1 MSSREPSVDGRKRIG
16 EYKVLK
22 NIGEGSFGQVKLALH
37 TLTGQKVALKYFSK
51 ARIKN
56 MKLGARVTREIQY
69 LRLLE
74 HPHIVKIY
82 EVINTPTDIIM
93 VIEFAGAELFDTLA
107 KHGRLPEETARSIF
121 QQLVSAVA
129 HSHKCKVI
137 HRDLKPENI
146 LIDWTGPVPDVK
158 VIDFGLSNVM
168 TDGDFLRT
176 SCGSPCYACPEV
188 ISAKVISAKVYAGP
202 EVDVWSI
209 GVILYLMLAG
219 RLPFEDESTHV
230 LMDKICR
237 RLPFEDESTH
247 VLMDKICTGR
257 YHMPSHIPPDAA
269 NLIKNCIVVNPIKR
283 LTMPEIMQHPWF
295 LAGLPKY
302 LRVTPQTPNLTM
314 PVESLSYIL
323 APRKEARSLS
333 YILAPRKEARVV
345 SESSR
350 LIPELVN
357 ELAEAIGDKEE
368 VLESLAAEGD
378 NAIKV
383 AYNIAK
389 DKRRKTL
396 DWSERMRTQEEVLD
410 VVTTAD
416 MMSNLMVSNSNER
429 TNYETDSTAYDTDEE
444 WEFDWNGE
452 EHSIAV
458 LNSSLP
464 AGQTNPDT
472 HHLTS
477 YAEAHANAQSQE
489 QVRAART
496 ANPTTDIRKKTKWR
510 KWLHCLAVAKPTNG
524 GHARDEGVDFG
535 IRSRSP
541 PMEVML
547 ELYNTLKALGW
558 EWREKPNLGKKKAL
572 APGEEADPRD
582 DSDIFFLETRCCIND
597 VVIRTDLQLYQVDA
611 INYLVD
617 FRNVGYYHAAAD
629 PPNGSLF
636 AGADSSH
643 ANGGKIG
650 GEGRKLDDITSPF
663 LFLESACRLIQQ
675 LAGV

>member
-1 MSSREPSVDGRKRIG
+1 MSSREPSVEGRKRLG
-16 EYKVLK
+16 EYKVIK
-22 NIGEGSFGQVKLALH
+22 NIGEGSFGHVKLAIH

-69 LRLLE
+69 LRLLD

-82 EVINTPTDIIM
+82 EVINTSTDIIM

-129 HSHKCKVI
+129 HSHKYKVI

-146 LIDWTGPVPDVK
+146 LIDWSGPVPDVK

-188 ISAKVISAKVYAGP
+188 ISAKVYAGP

-219 RLPFEDESTHV
+219 RLPFEDEN
-230 LMDKICR
+230 
-237 RLPFEDESTH
+237 TH

-257 YHMPSHIPPDAA
+257 YHMPSNISPDAA

-302 LRVTPQTPNLTM
+302 LRVAPQTPNLTM
-314 PVESLSYIL
+314 RVESLSYIL
-323 APRKEARSLS
+323 APQKEAQMV
-333 YILAPRKEARVV
+333 P
-345 SESSR
+345 ESSWP
-350 LIPELVN
+350 IPELVD
-357 ELAEAIGDKEE
+357 ELAEAIGGSKED
-368 VLESLAAEGD
+368 VLESLGAEGD

-383 AYNIAK
+383 AYNIGK
-389 DKRRKTL
+389 DKRRKSL
-396 DWSERMRTQEEVLD
+396 DWSERMRTQEEVSD
-410 VVTTAD
+410 VAATTG
-416 MMSNLMVSNSNER
+416 MMPNLMASNPNQRGS
-429 TNYETDSTAYDTDEE
+429 YETDSTAYDTDDE

-452 EHSIAV
+452 EHNIAV

-464 AGQTNPDT
+464 PGQTDPDA
-472 HHLTS
+472 HRLTS
-477 YAEAHANAQSQE
+477 YVEAHANAQPHE
-489 QVRAART
+489 QMRTART
-496 ANPTTDIRKKTKWR
+496 ANPTADIRKKTKW
-510 KWLHCLAVAKPTNG
+510 H
-524 GHARDEGVDFG
+524 FG

-572 APGEEADPRD
+572 TPGEEIDPRE
-582 DSDIFFLETRCCIND
+582 DSDIFFLETRCRIND

-617 FRNVGYYHAAAD
+617 FRNVGYYHATVD
-629 PPNGSLF
+629 PANESPF
-636 AGADSSH
+636 AEIDNSQI
-643 ANGGKIG
+643 NGGKIG
-650 GEGRKLDDITSPF
+650 GEGRKIDDITSPF

>member
-1 MSSREPSVDGRKRIG
+1 MASEEEQFDNERRLG
-16 EYKVLK
+16 EYKVIK
-22 NIGEGSFGQVKLALH
+22 NLGEGSFGNVKLAIH
-37 TLTGQKVALKYFSK
+37 TLTDQKVALKYFSK

-56 MKLGARVTREIQY
+56 LKLGARVTREIQY
-69 LRLLE
+69 LRLLD

-107 KHGRLPEETARSIF
+107 RHGRLPEETARSIF

-129 HSHKCKVI
+129 HSHKYKVI

-146 LIDWTGPVPDVK
+146 LIDWSGPVPDVK

-188 ISAKVISAKVYAGP
+188 ISAKVYAGP

-219 RLPFEDESTHV
+219 RLPFEDENTQ
-230 LMDKICR
+230 
-237 RLPFEDESTH
+237 T
-247 VLMDKICTGR
+247 LMDKICTGR
-257 YHMPSHIPPDAA
+257 YHMPNSIPHEAA

-283 LTMPEIMQHPWF
+283 LTMPEIMRHPWF
-295 LAGLPKY
+295 LAGLPRY
-302 LRVTPQTPNLTM
+302 LQVTPQTPSLTM
-314 PVESLSYIL
+314 NVESLSYIL
-323 APRKEARSLS
+323 APPKPSL
-333 YILAPRKEARVV
+333 AEP
-345 SESSR
+345 SR
-350 LIPELVN
+350 LVQEVVE
-357 ELAEAIGDKEE
+357 ELADLISVDTHTIT
-368 VLESLAAEGD
+368 AALNTEGN

-389 DKRRKTL
+389 DKRMKSL
-396 DWSERMRTQEEVLD
+396 GWDERMRSQEEASD
-410 VVTTAD
+410 VAMAAAMVPSITI
-416 MMSNLMVSNSNER
+416 SNQHQHTS
-429 TNYETDSTAYDTDEE
+429 YETDSTAYDDSDGDED
-444 WEFDWNGE
+444 WEFDWSGE
-452 EHSIAV
+452 EHSFAV

-464 AGQTNPDT
+464 PGHSDPGADQSMLNG
-472 HHLTS
+472 
-477 YAEAHANAQSQE
+477 EAPPATQVQ
-489 QVRAART
+489 QVRPART
-496 ANPTTDIRKKTKWR
+496 TNGSSDIRKPHRTKW
-510 KWLHCLAVAKPTNG
+510 H
-524 GHARDEGVDFG
+524 FG

-558 EWREKPNLGKKKAL
+558 EWREKPNLGKKKQL
-572 APGEEADPRD
+572 EPGEEADPRD
-582 DSDIFFLETRCCIND
+582 GSDIFFLETRCRIKD

-617 FRNVGYYHAAAD
+617 FRNVGYYHASVD
-629 PPNGSLF
+629 PATPSPF
-636 AGADSSH
+636 AEIDSPQLH
-643 ANGGKIG
+643 AGKVG

-663 LFLESACRLIQQ
+663 LFLESACQLIQQ

>member
-1 MSSREPSVDGRKRIG
+1 MSRDPSPSTHKRLG
-16 EYKVLK
+16 EYEVIK
-22 NIGEGSFGQVKLALH
+22 NIGEGSFGHVKLAIH

-51 ARIKN
+51 TKIKN

-69 LRLLE
+69 LRLLD
-74 HPHIVKIY
+74 HPHIIKIY
-82 EVINTPTDIIM
+82 EVINTPSDIIM

-107 KHGRLPEETARSIF
+107 RHGRLPEEAARSIF

-129 HSHKCKVI
+129 HSHKYKVI

-188 ISAKVISAKVYAGP
+188 ISAKVYAGP

-219 RLPFEDESTHV
+219 RLPFEDENTQT
-230 LMDKICR
+230 LMDR
-237 RLPFEDESTH
+237 
-247 VLMDKICTGR
+247 ICTGR
-257 YHMPSHIPPDAA
+257 YHMPSSIPPDAA
-269 NLIKNCIVVNPIKR
+269 HLIKNCIVVNPIKR
-283 LTMPEIMQHPWF
+283 LTMPEIMRHPWF

-302 LRVTPQTPNLTM
+302 LQGVPQTPTLNMQL
-314 PVESLSYIL
+314 ESLSYIL
-323 APRKEARSLS
+323 APQKET
-333 YILAPRKEARVV
+333 RVV
-345 SESSR
+345 PESGRFISD
-350 LIPELVN
+350 IVN
-357 ELAEAIGDKEE
+357 ELAQAIGIDTDEI
-368 VLESLAAEGD
+368 LESLKAEEN

-389 DKRRKTL
+389 DKRMKTL
-396 DWSERMRTQEEVLD
+396 DWEARMRSQEEATDLA
-410 VVTTAD
+410 TAAG
-416 MMSNLMVSNSNER
+416 MMTSLTVSNHDQR
-429 TNYETDSTAYDTDEE
+429 TNYETDSTAYDDSDED
-444 WEFDWNGE
+444 WEFDWSGE
-452 EHSIAV
+452 EHNFAV
-458 LNSSLP
+458 LDSSLP
-464 AGQTNPDT
+464 VGQTDPDE

-477 YAEAHANAQSQE
+477 YAEAQSTAQSAQ
-489 QVRAART
+489 QMRVARP
-496 ANPTTDIRKKTKWR
+496 ANGSADIRKPHKTKW
-510 KWLHCLAVAKPTNG
+510 H
-524 GHARDEGVDFG
+524 FG

-558 EWREKPNLGKKKAL
+558 EWREKPNLGKKKA
-572 APGEEADPRD
+572 PGEEVDPRD
-582 DSDIFFLETRCCIND
+582 GSDIFFLETRCRINN

-617 FRNVGYYHAAAD
+617 FRNVGYYHASVD
-629 PPNGSLF
+629 PTQQSPFDEIENSQP
-636 AGADSSH
+636 
-643 ANGGKIG
+643 GKIG

-663 LFLESACRLIQQ
+663 LFLESTCRLIQQ

>member
-1 MSSREPSVDGRKRIG
+1 MSSREPSADARKRLG

-22 NIGEGSFGQVKLALH
+22 NIGEGSFGHVKLAIH

-69 LRLLE
+69 LRLLD

-82 EVINTPTDIIM
+82 EVITTPADIIM

-146 LIDWTGPVPDVK
+146 LIDWSGPVPDVK

-188 ISAKVISAKVYAGP
+188 ISAKVYAGP

-219 RLPFEDESTHV
+219 RLPFEDENTH
-230 LMDKICR
+230 I
-237 RLPFEDESTH
+237 
-247 VLMDKICTGR
+247 LMDKICTGR
-257 YHMPSHIPPDAA
+257 YHMPSDIPPDAA

-283 LTMPEIMQHPWF
+283 LTMPEIMEHPWF
-295 LAGLPKY
+295 LTGLPKY
-302 LRVTPQTPNLTM
+302 LRVTPQTPSLTA

-323 APRKEARSLS
+323 APQRETRAV
-333 YILAPRKEARVV
+333 PG
-345 SESSR
+345 SSR
-350 LIPELVN
+350 LIPELVD
-357 ELAEAIGDKEE
+357 ELTEAIGGSRDE
-368 VLESLAAEGD
+368 VFESLSAEGD

-396 DWSERMRTQEEVLD
+396 NWSERMRTQEEASDLAAATGMV
-410 VVTTAD
+410 
-416 MMSNLMVSNSNER
+416 SNLMVSGSNQP
-429 TNYETDSTAYDTDEE
+429 TSYETDSTAYDTDEE

-452 EHSIAV
+452 EHNIAV

-464 AGQTNPDT
+464 AGQPSKSKEGFLSAQVKLHRLDPDA

-489 QVRAART
+489 QMRAALT
-496 ANPTTDIRKKTKWR
+496 ANPTTDIRKKTKW
-510 KWLHCLAVAKPTNG
+510 H
-524 GHARDEGVDFG
+524 FG

-558 EWREKPNLGKKKAL
+558 EWREKPNFGKKKAL
-572 APGEEADPRD
+572 VPGEEADPRD
-582 DSDIFFLETRCCIND
+582 DSDIFFLETRCRIND

-617 FRNVGYYHAAAD
+617 FRNVGYYHATGD
-629 PPNGSLF
+629 PENESPF
-636 AGADSSH
+636 TAIDSSQV
-643 ANGGKIG
+643 NGGKVG
-650 GEGRKLDDITSPF
+650 TEGRKLDDITSPF

>member
-1 MSSREPSVDGRKRIG
+1 MSSREPSADSRKRLG
-16 EYKVLK
+16 EYQVLK
-22 NIGEGSFGQVKLALH
+22 NIGEGSFGHVKLAIH

-69 LRLLE
+69 LRLLD

-82 EVINTPTDIIM
+82 EVITTPTDIIM

-107 KHGRLPEETARSIF
+107 KHGRLSEGTARSIF

-146 LIDWTGPVPDVK
+146 LIDWSAPVPDVK
-158 VIDFGLSNVM
+158 VIDFGLSN
-168 TDGDFLRT
+168 
-176 SCGSPCYACPEV
+176 
-188 ISAKVISAKVYAGP
+188 
-202 EVDVWSI
+202 
-209 GVILYLMLAG
+209 
-219 RLPFEDESTHV
+219 
-230 LMDKICR
+230 
-237 RLPFEDESTH
+237 
-247 VLMDKICTGR
+247 
-257 YHMPSHIPPDAA
+257 
-269 NLIKNCIVVNPIKR
+269 
-283 LTMPEIMQHPWF
+283 
-295 LAGLPKY
+295 
-302 LRVTPQTPNLTM
+302 
-314 PVESLSYIL
+314 
-323 APRKEARSLS
+323 
-333 YILAPRKEARVV
+333 
-345 SESSR
+345 
-350 LIPELVN
+350 
-357 ELAEAIGDKEE
+357 
-368 VLESLAAEGD
+368 GD

-396 DWSERMRTQEEVLD
+396 NWSERMRTQEEASD
-410 VVTTAD
+410 VAATTG
-416 MMSNLMVSNSNER
+416 MMSNLMVSNSNQP

-452 EHSIAV
+452 EHNIAV

-464 AGQTNPDT
+464 VGQPNPDA

-496 ANPTTDIRKKTKWR
+496 ANPTTDIRKKTKW
-510 KWLHCLAVAKPTNG
+510 H
-524 GHARDEGVDFG
+524 FG

-558 EWREKPNLGKKKAL
+558 EWREKPNLGKRKAL
-572 APGEEADPRD
+572 APGEEADPRE
-582 DSDIFFLETRCCIND
+582 DSDIFFLETRCRIND

-617 FRNVGYYHAAAD
+617 FRNVGYYHATGD
-629 PPNGSLF
+629 PANDSPF
-636 AGADSSH
+636 ATIDSSQVS
-643 ANGGKIG
+643 GGKIG
-650 GEGRKLDDITSPF
+650 AEGRKLDDITSPF

>member
-1 MSSREPSVDGRKRIG
+1 MSSREPSVDGRKRLG
-16 EYKVLK
+16 EYKVIK
-22 NIGEGSFGQVKLALH
+22 NIGEGSFGHVKLAIH
-37 TLTGQKVALKYFSK
+37 TLTDQKVALKYFSK

-69 LRLLE
+69 LRLLD

-82 EVINTPTDIIM
+82 EVINTSTDIIM

-129 HSHKCKVI
+129 HSHKYKVI

-146 LIDWTGPVPDVK
+146 LIDWSGPVPDVK

-176 SCGSPCYACPEV
+176 SCGSPCYACPE
-188 ISAKVISAKVYAGP
+188 VISAKVYAGP

-230 LMDKICR
+230 LMDKIC
-237 RLPFEDESTH
+237 
-247 VLMDKICTGR
+247 TGR
-257 YHMPSHIPPDAA
+257 FHMPASIPPDAA

-295 LAGLPKY
+295 LTGLPKY
-302 LRVTPQTPNLTM
+302 LRVAPQTPNLTM

-323 APRKEARSLS
+323 APQ
-333 YILAPRKEARVV
+333 KEARVIPEPSWPV
-345 SESSR
+345 
-350 LIPELVN
+350 PELVD
-357 ELAEAIGDKEE
+357 ELAEAIGGSKEE
-368 VLESLAAEGD
+368 VLESLRVEGD

-410 VVTTAD
+410 VAATTG
-416 MMSNLMVSNSNER
+416 MMSNLMASNPNQR
-429 TNYETDSTAYDTDEE
+429 TSYETESTVYDTDDE

-452 EHSIAV
+452 EHNIAV
-458 LNSSLP
+458 LDSSLP
-464 AGQTNPDT
+464 IGQPDPDV
-472 HHLTS
+472 HLLAS
-477 YAEAHANAQSQE
+477 YAEAHVNAQSQE
-489 QVRAART
+489 QVRAARA
-496 ANPTTDIRKKTKWR
+496 ANPTTDIRKKTKW
-510 KWLHCLAVAKPTNG
+510 H
-524 GHARDEGVDFG
+524 FG

-572 APGEEADPRD
+572 APGEEADPRE
-582 DSDIFFLETRCCIND
+582 DSDIFFLETRCRIND
-597 VVIRTDLQLYQVDA
+597 VVVRPDSNTPI
-611 INYLVD
+611 I
-617 FRNVGYYHAAAD
+617 
-629 PPNGSLF
+629 GSF
-636 AGADSSH
+636 
-643 ANGGKIG
+643 
-650 GEGRKLDDITSPF
+650 
-663 LFLESACRLIQQ
+663 
-675 LAGV
+675 

>member
-1 MSSREPSVDGRKRIG
+1 MSSREPSSDGRKRPG
-16 EYKVLK
+16 EYQVIK
-22 NIGEGSFGQVKLALH
+22 NIGEGSFGQVKLAIH

-56 MKLGARVTREIQY
+56 MKLGARVNREIQY
-69 LRLLE
+69 LRLLD

-82 EVINTPTDIIM
+82 EVIDTSTDIIM

-129 HSHKCKVI
+129 HSHKFKVI

-146 LIDWTGPVPDVK
+146 LIDWSGPVPDVK

-176 SCGSPCYACPEV
+176 SCGSPCYACPEYV
-188 ISAKVISAKVYAGP
+188 IEEDAVMVGSSFARPLNGELVRVYAGP

-219 RLPFEDESTHV
+219 RLPFEDENTHA
-230 LMDKICR
+230 
-237 RLPFEDESTH
+237 
-247 VLMDKICTGR
+247 LMDKICTGK
-257 YHMPSHIPPDAA
+257 YHIPSDIPPDAA

-283 LTMPEIMQHPWF
+283 LTMSDIMQHPWF

-302 LRVTPQTPNLTM
+302 LRIAPQTPNLTM

-323 APRKEARSLS
+323 APQKEAR
-333 YILAPRKEARVV
+333 AVP
-345 SESSR
+345 ESSWP
-350 LIPELVN
+350 IPELVD
-357 ELAEAIGDKEE
+357 ELVEAIGGSKEE
-368 VLESLAAEGD
+368 VLESLGAEGD

-383 AYNIAK
+383 AYNIAR

-396 DWSERMRTQEEVLD
+396 DWSERMRTQEEASD
-410 VVTTAD
+410 VAATTG
-416 MMSNLMVSNSNER
+416 MMSNLMVSNPNQR

-464 AGQTNPDT
+464 AGQPDPDA
-472 HHLTS
+472 HHLAS
-477 YAEAHANAQSQE
+477 YAEAHATAQSQE
-489 QVRAART
+489 QMRIARG
-496 ANPTTDIRKKTKWR
+496 ANPTTEIRKRTKW
-510 KWLHCLAVAKPTNG
+510 H
-524 GHARDEGVDFG
+524 FG

-547 ELYNTLKALGW
+547 ELYNTLKSLGW
-558 EWREKPNLGKKKAL
+558 EWREKPNLVKKKTPAT
-572 APGEEADPRD
+572 GEEVDPRE
-582 DSDIFFLETRCCIND
+582 DSDIYFLETRCRIND

-617 FRNVGYYHAAAD
+617 FRNVGYYQVVRD
-629 PPNGSLF
+629 QVNESPFTGID
-636 AGADSSH
+636 DSQV
-643 ANGGKIG
+643 NGGKIG

-663 LFLESACRLIQQ
+663 LFLESACRLIQK
-675 LAGV
+675 LAGA

>member
-1 MSSREPSVDGRKRIG
+1 MSSREPSVEGRKRLG
-16 EYKVLK
+16 EYKVIK
-22 NIGEGSFGQVKLALH
+22 NIGEGSFGHVKLAIH

-69 LRLLE
+69 LRLLD

-82 EVINTPTDIIM
+82 EVINTSTDIIM

-129 HSHKCKVI
+129 HSHKYKVI

-146 LIDWTGPVPDVK
+146 LIDWSGPVPDVK

-176 SCGSPCYACPEV
+176 SCGSPCYACPDL
-188 ISAKVISAKVYAGP
+188 IRVYAGP

-230 LMDKICR
+230 LMDKIC
-237 RLPFEDESTH
+237 
-247 VLMDKICTGR
+247 TGR
-257 YHMPSHIPPDAA
+257 YHMPSNISPDAA

-302 LRVTPQTPNLTM
+302 LRVAPQTPNLTM
-314 PVESLSYIL
+314 RVESLSYIL
-323 APRKEARSLS
+323 APQKEAQMV
-333 YILAPRKEARVV
+333 P
-345 SESSR
+345 ESSWPV
-350 LIPELVN
+350 PELVD
-357 ELAEAIGDKEE
+357 ELAEAIGGSKED
-368 VLESLAAEGD
+368 VLESLSAEGD

-396 DWSERMRTQEEVLD
+396 DWSERMRTQEEVSD
-410 VVTTAD
+410 VAATTG
-416 MMSNLMVSNSNER
+416 MMPNLMGSNPNQRRS
-429 TNYETDSTAYDTDEE
+429 YETDSTAYDTDDE

-452 EHSIAV
+452 EHNIAV
-458 LNSSLP
+458 LDSSLP
-464 AGQTNPDT
+464 AGQTDPDA
-472 HHLTS
+472 HRLTS
-477 YAEAHANAQSQE
+477 YVEAHANAEPQE
-489 QVRAART
+489 QMRTART
-496 ANPTTDIRKKTKWR
+496 ANPTTDIRKKTKW
-510 KWLHCLAVAKPTNG
+510 H
-524 GHARDEGVDFG
+524 FG

-558 EWREKPNLGKKKAL
+558 EWREKPNLGKQKAL
-572 APGEEADPRD
+572 APGEEVDPREE
-582 DSDIFFLETRCCIND
+582 SDIFFLETRCRIND
-597 VVIRTDLQLYQVDA
+597 VVVHA

-617 FRNVGYYHAAAD
+617 FRNVGYYHATVD
-629 PPNGSLF
+629 PANKSPF
-636 AGADSSH
+636 AEIDNSQI
-643 ANGGKIG
+643 NGGRIG
-650 GEGRKLDDITSPF
+650 GEGRKIDDITSPF

>member
-1 MSSREPSVDGRKRIG
+1 MSSREPSADGRNRLG

-22 NIGEGSFGQVKLALH
+22 NIGEGSFGHVKLAIH

-56 MKLGARVTREIQY
+56 MKLGARVSREIQY
-69 LRLLE
+69 LRLLD

-82 EVINTPTDIIM
+82 EVINTSTDIIM

-129 HSHKCKVI
+129 HSHKYKVI

-146 LIDWTGPVPDVK
+146 LIDWSGPIPDVK

-176 SCGSPCYACPEV
+176 SCGSPCYACPE
-188 ISAKVISAKVYAGP
+188 VISAKVYAGP

-230 LMDKICR
+230 LMDKIC
-237 RLPFEDESTH
+237 
-247 VLMDKICTGR
+247 TGK
-257 YHMPSHIPPDAA
+257 YHMPSSIPPDAA

-302 LRVTPQTPNLTM
+302 LRTTPQTSNLTK

-323 APRKEARSLS
+323 APRKEARMV
-333 YILAPRKEARVV
+333 P
-345 SESSR
+345 ESSW
-350 LIPELVN
+350 PVAELVD
-357 ELAEAIGDKEE
+357 ELAGAIGGSKQE
-368 VLESLAAEGD
+368 VLESLSAEGD

-396 DWSERMRTQEEVLD
+396 DWSERMHTQEEISD
-410 VVTTAD
+410 VAATTGVMPD
-416 MMSNLMVSNSNER
+416 LMVSNPNQR
-429 TNYETDSTAYDTDEE
+429 TGYETDSTAYDTDEE

-452 EHSIAV
+452 EHNIAV
-458 LNSSLP
+458 LDSSLP
-464 AGQTNPDT
+464 VGQTDPDV

-489 QVRAART
+489 QMRAART
-496 ANPTTDIRKKTKWR
+496 ANPTTDIRKKSKW
-510 KWLHCLAVAKPTNG
+510 H
-524 GHARDEGVDFG
+524 FG

-558 EWREKPNLGKKKAL
+558 EWREKPNLGTKKAHE
-572 APGEEADPRD
+572 PGEEADPRD
-582 DSDIFFLETRCCIND
+582 ESDIFFLETRCRIND

-617 FRNVGYYHAAAD
+617 FRNVGYYHAAVD
-629 PPNGSLF
+629 PANESPF
-636 AGADSSH
+636 AGIENTQV
-643 ANGGKIG
+643 NGGKIG

>member
-1 MSSREPSVDGRKRIG
+1 
-16 EYKVLK
+16 
-22 NIGEGSFGQVKLALH
+22 
-37 TLTGQKVALKYFSK
+37 
-51 ARIKN
+51 

-146 LIDWTGPVPDVK
+146 LIDWSGPIPDVK

-188 ISAKVISAKVYAGP
+188 ISAKVYAGP

-219 RLPFEDESTHV
+219 RLPFEDEN
-230 LMDKICR
+230 
-237 RLPFEDESTH
+237 TH

-257 YHMPSHIPPDAA
+257 YHMPSNIPPDAA

-283 LTMPEIMQHPWF
+283 LTMAEIMEHPWF

-302 LRVTPQTPNLTM
+302 LRIAPQTPNLTM
-314 PVESLSYIL
+314 NVESLSYIL
-323 APRKEARSLS
+323 APQKEAKA
-333 YILAPRKEARVV
+333 IP
-345 SESSR
+345 ESSR
-350 LIPELVN
+350 PVPELVD
-357 ELAEAIGDKEE
+357 ELVEAIGVSKDE
-368 VLESLAAEGD
+368 VLESLGAEGD

-396 DWSERMRTQEEVLD
+396 DWTERMRTQEEVSD
-410 VVTTAD
+410 VAATTS
-416 MMSNLMVSNSNER
+416 MMSNLMVSNPNQR

-458 LNSSLP
+458 LDSSLP
-464 AGQTNPDT
+464 VGHPDPDA
-472 HHLTS
+472 HHLKS
-477 YAEAHANAQSQE
+477 YAEAHATAQSQE
-489 QVRAART
+489 QMRT
-496 ANPTTDIRKKTKWR
+496 AHAANPATEILKKTKW
-510 KWLHCLAVAKPTNG
+510 H
-524 GHARDEGVDFG
+524 FG

-547 ELYNTLKALGW
+547 ELYNTLKSLGW
-558 EWREKPNLGKKKAL
+558 EWREKPNLGREKAL
-572 APGEEADPRD
+572 APGEEADPREG
-582 DSDIFFLETRCCIND
+582 SDIFFLETRCRIND
-597 VVIRTDLQLYQVDA
+597 VVIRTDLQLYQVDR

-617 FRNVGYYHAAAD
+617 FRNVGYYHAQAD
-629 PPNGSLF
+629 PVNESPYTGVDISQV
-636 AGADSSH
+636 DD
-643 ANGGKIG
+643 GKIG

>member
-1 MSSREPSVDGRKRIG
+1 MSSREPSVDGRKRLG
-16 EYKVLK
+16 EYEIIK
-22 NIGEGSFGQVKLALH
+22 NIGQGSFGHVKLAVH

-51 ARIKN
+51 IRIKS

-69 LRLLE
+69 LRLLD

-82 EVINTPTDIIM
+82 EVINTSTDIIM

-107 KHGRLPEETARSIF
+107 EHGRLPEETARSIF

-146 LIDWTGPVPDVK
+146 LIDWSGPIPDVK

-188 ISAKVISAKVYAGP
+188 ISAKVYAGP

-209 GVILYLMLAG
+209 GVILYLMLVG
-219 RLPFEDESTHV
+219 RLPFEDENTQ
-230 LMDKICR
+230 
-237 RLPFEDESTH
+237 

-257 YHMPSHIPPDAA
+257 YYMPSDIPLDAA
-269 NLIKNCIVVNPIKR
+269 NLIKGCIVVNPIKR
-283 LTMPEIMQHPWF
+283 LSMPEIMQHPWF

-302 LRVTPQTPNLTM
+302 LQVTPQTPNLTV

-323 APRKEARSLS
+323 APQKEVRRF
-333 YILAPRKEARVV
+333 P
-345 SESSR
+345 ESSW
-350 LIPELVN
+350 LLPELVD
-357 ELAEAIGDKEE
+357 ELAEAIGVSKEE
-368 VLESLAAEGD
+368 VLESLRAEGD

-396 DWSERMRTQEEVLD
+396 DWSERMRAQEEASD
-410 VVTTAD
+410 VATRTG
-416 MMSNLMVSNSNER
+416 MVSNLVVSDPNQCAS
-429 TNYETDSTAYDTDEE
+429 YETDSTAYDTDEE
-444 WEFDWNGE
+444 YEFDWNGE

-458 LNSSLP
+458 LHSSLP
-464 AGQTNPDT
+464 VGQRDAN
-472 HHLTS
+472 HLTS
-477 YAEAHANAQSQE
+477 YAEAHVNAQSQE
-489 QVRAART
+489 QMRAMRA
-496 ANPTTDIRKKTKWR
+496 ANPTTDVRKKTKW
-510 KWLHCLAVAKPTNG
+510 H
-524 GHARDEGVDFG
+524 FG

-558 EWREKPNLGKKKAL
+558 EWREKPNLGRTKAL
-572 APGEEADPRD
+572 GPGEEADPQD
-582 DSDIFFLETRCCIND
+582 DSDIFFLETRCRIND

-617 FRNVGYYHAAAD
+617 FRNVGYYHLPANPA
-629 PPNGSLF
+629 NGSPF
-636 AGADSSH
+636 VGMDSSQV
-643 ANGGKIG
+643 NGAKVS

>member
-1 MSSREPSVDGRKRIG
+1 MSSREPSTDGRKRLG
-16 EYKVLK
+16 EYQVLK
-22 NIGEGSFGQVKLALH
+22 NIGEGSFGQVKLAIH

-69 LRLLE
+69 LRLLD

-82 EVINTPTDIIM
+82 EVINTPADIIM

-107 KHGRLPEETARSIF
+107 KHGRLQEETARSIF

-146 LIDWTGPVPDVK
+146 LIDWSGPIPDVK

-188 ISAKVISAKVYAGP
+188 ISAKVYAGP

-219 RLPFEDESTHV
+219 RLPFEDEN
-230 LMDKICR
+230 
-237 RLPFEDESTH
+237 TH

-257 YHMPSHIPPDAA
+257 YHMPSSISQDAA
-269 NLIKNCIVVNPIKR
+269 DLIKNCIVVNPIKR
-283 LTMPEIMQHPWF
+283 LTMAEIMQHPWF

-302 LRVTPQTPNLTM
+302 LRIAPQTPGLTM

-323 APRKEARSLS
+323 APQREASMV
-333 YILAPRKEARVV
+333 P
-345 SESSR
+345 ESSR
-350 LIPELVN
+350 PIPELVD
-357 ELAEAIGDKEE
+357 ELAEAIGGSKDE
-368 VLESLAAEGD
+368 VLESLSAEGD

-396 DWSERMRTQEEVLD
+396 DWSERMRTQEEASD
-410 VVTTAD
+410 VTATTG
-416 MMSNLMVSNSNER
+416 MMSNLMVSNQDQR

-464 AGQTNPDT
+464 AGQPDPDA

-477 YAEAHANAQSQE
+477 YAEAHAAQSQE
-489 QVRAART
+489 MRAARA
-496 ANPTTDIRKKTKWR
+496 ANPTTDIRKKTKW
-510 KWLHCLAVAKPTNG
+510 H
-524 GHARDEGVDFG
+524 FG

-547 ELYNTLKALGW
+547 ELYNTLKSLGW
-558 EWREKPNLGKKKAL
+558 EWREKPNLGREKAL
-572 APGEEADPRD
+572 EPGEEVDPREG
-582 DSDIFFLETRCCIND
+582 SDIFFLETRCRIND

-617 FRNVGYYHAAAD
+617 FRNVGYYHALAD
-629 PPNGSLF
+629 PANMTPFTGVD
-636 AGADSSH
+636 DSQV
-643 ANGGKIG
+643 NGGKIG

>member
-107 KHGRLPEETARSIF
+107 KHGRLQEETARSIF

-146 LIDWTGPVPDVK
+146 LIDWSSPVPDVK

-188 ISAKVISAKVYAGP
+188 YAGP

-219 RLPFEDESTHV
+219 RLPFEDEN
-230 LMDKICR
+230 
-237 RLPFEDESTH
+237 TH

-295 LAGLPKY
+295 LTGLPKY

-314 PVESLSYIL
+314 P
-323 APRKEARSLS
+323 KEV
-333 YILAPRKEARVV
+333 RVV
-345 SESSR
+345 PESSR
-350 LIPELVN
+350 PIPELVD
-357 ELAEAIGDKEE
+357 ELADAIGGNKEE
-368 VLESLAAEGD
+368 VLESLAVEGD

-396 DWSERMRTQEEVLD
+396 DWSERMRTQEEASD
-410 VVTTAD
+410 MAATAD
-416 MMSNLMVSNSNER
+416 MMSNLMVSNPNQR
-429 TNYETDSTAYDTDEE
+429 ADYETDSTAYDTDEE

-452 EHSIAV
+452 EHSISV

-464 AGQTNPDT
+464 AGQKDLDP

-489 QVRAART
+489 QARAARA
-496 ANPTTDIRKKTKWR
+496 ANPTTDIRKKTKW
-510 KWLHCLAVAKPTNG
+510 H
-524 GHARDEGVDFG
+524 FG

-582 DSDIFFLETRCCIND
+582 DSDIFFLETRCRIND

-636 AGADSSH
+636 AGTDSPQAD
-643 ANGGKIG
+643 GGKIG

>member
-188 ISAKVISAKVYAGP
+188 ISAKVYAGP

-219 RLPFEDESTHV
+219 
-230 LMDKICR
+230 

-314 PVESLSYIL
+314 PVE
-323 APRKEARSLS
+323 SLS

-489 QVRAART
+489 QVRAARP
-496 ANPTTDIRKKTKWR
+496 ANPTTDIRKKTKW
-510 KWLHCLAVAKPTNG
+510 H
-524 GHARDEGVDFG
+524 EGVDFG

-643 ANGGKIG
+643 TNGGKIG